1 MMVPG
6 FYSFDEET
14 YPSIK
19 KNHFMMKHRVEDAQI
34 ESLMRQQSLESKSLL
49 QDYSQESYQTSVDG
63 QNSGLVMKFQRKI
76 KKK

>member
-1 MMVPG
+1 
-6 FYSFDEET
+6 
-14 YPSIK
+14 
-19 KNHFMMKHRVEDAQI
+19 MMKHNVEDEQI

-49 QDYSQESYQTSVDG
+49 QDYSQELYQTSVDG